1 MTRQEQI
8 KKIMTYLEE
17 NEEAAANCIEQLD
30 SYNGFLDFNR
40 YYNMEDLPM
49 FYENDVENLLE
60 RIYFGYDE
68 DYGVNDKTT
77 KFNPMRD
84 YFKYSGYG
92 NLVSS
97 SEKDY
102 SAFID
107 EYLIEELENHRS
119 DIYEIDDNLDLSVLF
134 DELEKITI
142 LEADIK
148 DLKDELQEET
158 DKEEQEDLQEHIEE
172 LQDQIEELRGF

>member
-8 KKIMTYLEE
+8 KKIITYLEE
-17 NEEAAANCIEQLD
+17 NEEAAINCIEQLD
-30 SYNGFLDFNR
+30 DYNGFLDYNR

-49 FYENDVENLLE
+49 FYENDVENLLD

-68 DYGVNDKTT
+68 DYSTTDKTT

-107 EYLIEELENHRS
+107 EYLIEELEDHRN

-158 DKEEQEDLQEHIEE
+158 DAEEQKDLQEQIKELEKELEE
-172 LQDQIEELRGF
+172 LEEA

>member
-8 KKIMTYLEE
+8 KKIITYLEE

-30 SYNGFLDFNR
+30 DYNGFLDFNR

-49 FYENDVENLLE
+49 FYENDIENLLE

-68 DYGVNDKTT
+68 DYGMEDKTSQ
-77 KFNPMRD
+77 FNPNRE

-102 SAFID
+102 SSFID
-107 EYLIEELENHRS
+107 DSLIEELEKYRD
-119 DIYEIDDNLDLSVLF
+119 DIYELDENIDLSVLF
-134 DELEKITI
+134 NELEKITI

-158 DKEEQEDLQEHIEE
+158 DEEEREE
-172 LQDQIEELRGF
+172 LQEQIKELEKELEKMEG